1 MLTKENSGVTKETPA
16 ASREGRTDR
25 VCRCGLK
32 ILSGGKISADV
43 TEGINGDLHRFTGK
57 SRMRSFHAP
66 EDINCQIS
74 PGNLELELRRDVK
87 SVKTISTN

>member
-1 MLTKENSGVTKETPA
+1 MRGGQKIAE
-16 ASREGRTDR
+16 RC
-25 VCRCGLK
+25 VCRCLLK
-32 ILSGGKISADV
+32 IETLWGEISADA

-87 SVKTISTN
+87 SANNLNKLTEKFGF

>member
-1 MLTKENSGVTKETPA
+1 MLTQDT
-16 ASREGRTDR
+16 
-25 VCRCGLK
+25 LW
-32 ILSGGKISADV
+32 GKICADV
-43 TEGINGDLHRFTGK
+43 TEGLNGDLHRFTGK

-87 SVKTISTN
+87 SAKNYLNKLTNKF